1 MKCKEVM
8 THILSDTMPSW
19 MKYHDEKDIRIVRK
33 VIKNCIRSRHLHLYL
48 RVREFKDHLLLLIYR
63 YTVLVIYVT

>member
-33 VIKNCIRSRHLHLYL
+33 VINNNNNINLKI
-48 RVREFKDHLLLLIYR
+48 KIIY
-63 YTVLVIYVT
+63 

>member
-1 MKCKEVM
+1 M

-33 VIKNCIRSRHLHLYL
+33 VIINNNNINLKI
-48 RVREFKDHLLLLIYR
+48 EIIY
-63 YTVLVIYVT
+63 